1 MPRKKKAIKIK
12 TEIGKRKLVR
22 SYQGIFQPTAFD
34 RSEYFKILKVIIF
47 YTNFLA
53 SLLPLLPLK
62 LFVCL
67 VVDGIYCH

>member
-1 MPRKKKAIKIK
+1 MKIK

-22 SYQGIFQPTAFD
+22 SHQEIFQLTAFD
-34 RSEYFKILKVIIF
+34 RSEYFKILKVIIL

-53 SLLPLLPLK
+53 GLLPLLPLN